1 MQGGNTFTE
10 MHHQFWKPFYI
21 LRFLSTFVNN
31 EWALNC
37 DPPAGYQGY
46 TRSLGKPATAAD
58 LNSSHTE
65 TSMLPFHFVSEAS
78 KRMIQWI
85 EILH

>member
-1 MQGGNTFTE
+1 
-10 MHHQFWKPFYI
+10 MHHQFYI

-31 EWALNC
+31 ERELEQEALNC

-46 TRSLGKPATAAD
+46 TGSLGKPATAAD

-65 TSMLPFHFVSEAS
+65 TFMSPFHFVSEAS
-78 KRMIQWI
+78 KRTIQWI

>member
-1 MQGGNTFTE
+1 

-21 LRFLSTFVNN
+21 LCFLSTFVNN
-31 EWALNC
+31 EWELEQEALNC

-46 TRSLGKPATAAD
+46 TGILGKPATAAD

-65 TSMLPFHFVSEAS
+65 TSMLTFHFVSEAS

>member
-46 TRSLGKPATAAD
+46 TGSLGKPATAAD

-78 KRMIQWI
+78 KRMIQ
-85 EILH
+85 